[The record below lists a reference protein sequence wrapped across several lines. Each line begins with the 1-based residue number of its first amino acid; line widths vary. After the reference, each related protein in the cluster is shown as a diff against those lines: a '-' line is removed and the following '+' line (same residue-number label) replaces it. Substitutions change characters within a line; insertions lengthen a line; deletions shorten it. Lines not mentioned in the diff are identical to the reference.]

1 MKSHPITPQPN
12 MRQIEKVFNEQL
24 NKAYISGLSNGA
36 KTFAQVVKD
45 KLGKLS
51 DNNMGEVITDIES
64 FVDTTLKSSVE
75 ELNMAFE
82 SVKENTEKIIKSKE
96 TK

>member
-36 KTFAQVVKD
+36 KIFAQVVKD

-64 FVDTTLKSSVE
+64 FVDTTLKSKVE
-75 ELNMAFE
+75 ELSMAFE
-82 SVKENTEKIIKSKE
+82 NVKENTEKIIKSKE